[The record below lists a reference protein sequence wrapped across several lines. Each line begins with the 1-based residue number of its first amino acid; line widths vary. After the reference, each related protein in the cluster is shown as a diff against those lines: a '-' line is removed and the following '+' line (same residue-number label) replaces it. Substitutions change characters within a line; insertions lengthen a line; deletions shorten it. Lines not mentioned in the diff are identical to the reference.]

1 MIPSA
6 GSLRVARQAPGK
18 DPPTCDWDGE
28 PVSWKE
34 GSVLEGH
41 GRACGER
48 GTEKQEDLGKEIQND
63 RESVPAV
70 AHAGVLPWGR
80 WGEGGGQQCGPGWG
94 GALEAAGCATWGMLP
109 PCMEGDPRADR
120 GGAVVSSDAHGVA
133 LTCVGCSGQRA
144 SREGAAGDPGGWRL
158 GG

>member
-70 AHAGVLPWGR
+70 AHGGSCL
-80 WGEGGGQQCGPGWG
+80 GEDGGK
-94 GALEAAGCATWGMLP
+94 
-109 PCMEGDPRADR
+109 EGD
-120 GGAVVSSDAHGVA
+120 SSVDQDG
-133 LTCVGCSGQRA
+133 
-144 SREGAAGDPGGWRL
+144 EEP
-158 GG
+158 